1 MRRLKMALKQPEFHI
16 FLFSLALMLFSY
28 PLTVMAKQAFPTVVF
43 VSLFLPWGIIIALLF
58 FVSKSYTS
66 VRSNQGRDQ
75 KDGDVTDA

>member
-1 MRRLKMALKQPEFHI
+1 MALKQPEFHI

-28 PLTVMAKQAFPTVVF
+28 PLTLMAKQAFPAVVF

-66 VRSNQGRDQ
+66 VRSDQGRDQ
-75 KDGDVTDA
+75 NDGDVTDA